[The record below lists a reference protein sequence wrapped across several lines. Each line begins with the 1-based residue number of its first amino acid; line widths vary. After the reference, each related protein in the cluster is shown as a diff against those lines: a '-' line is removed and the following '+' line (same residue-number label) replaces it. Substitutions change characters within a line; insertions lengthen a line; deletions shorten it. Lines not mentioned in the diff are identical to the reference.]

1 MGCSRREFLKI
12 VNASL
17 GAGAVALTLPACG
30 GTGSVD
36 GSVTV
41 SNGQAVLT
49 FSQFPALMAAGG
61 GVVVSASGTPIAVIR
76 TSASTVVALSGVCTH
91 AGCTV
96 NYNGNNDLY
105 CGCHG
110 SMFSSTGAVLAGPA
124 RAPLSQFTAT
134 LNAADVT
141 VSGV

>member
-12 VNASL
+12 INASL
-17 GAGAVALTLPACG
+17 GAGAVAVALPACG
-30 GTGSVD
+30 GGGGVD

-41 SNGQAVLT
+41 LNGQAVLP
-49 FSQFPALMAAGG
+49 FSQFPALMSAGG
-61 GVVVSASGTPIAVIR
+61 GVVVSASGTPVAVIR
-76 TSASTVVALSGVCTH
+76 TGATTVAALSGVCTH

-96 NYNGNNDLY
+96 NYNGNSDLY

-110 SMFSSTGAVLAGPA
+110 SMFSSTGAVLVGPA
-124 RAPLSQFTAT
+124 RSPLQRFTAT

-141 VSGV
+141 VSGL